1 MNLPS
6 NMPYNINANMQSDIK
21 SDFKINNPIMWVG
34 IAFIGSILV
43 YKMYSK
49 WAAGAEQR
57 TLQKALDNLT
67 QVDSSKLTINQS
79 EAVIIADRLLT
90 AMDGMGTDE
99 DSVMNLL
106 INTARTNDDL
116 KLIVKTFG
124 LKEYGTTGLPYW
136 GSGTPLDLSGWIK
149 KEMSG
154 SNLTK
159 LQTRFAQ
166 AGIPF

>member
-1 MNLPS
+1 METLPT
-6 NMPYNINANMQSDIK
+6 MPYNVNANANVNT
-21 SDFKINNPIMWVG
+21 DFKINNPIMWVG
-34 IAFIGSILV
+34 IAFIGSILF
-43 YKMYSK
+43 YKIYSK

-57 TLQKALDNLT
+57 TLQKALDNVT
-67 QVDSSKLTINQS
+67 KVDSSKLTITQS
-79 EAVIIADRLLT
+79 EAVIIADRLLV

-99 DSVMNLL
+99 KIIMNLL
-106 INTARTNDDL
+106 IDNVRTNDDL

-136 GSGTPLDLSGWIK
+136 GSGTPLDLSGWIR